1 MLGGIIAIAVAV
13 WFYRTAESI
22 GNPTPL
28 QWGVIGVAVY
38 YGVLAAWTVF
48 ANTPF
53 MEEFHHTSKTIGI
66 IVHYLGIVFGLALAW
81 WVRRRWLLKA

>member
-28 QWGVIGVAVY
+28 QWGVIGVVVY
-38 YGVLAAWTVF
+38 YVILAAWTVF
-48 ANTPF
+48 ANTPL
-53 MEEFHHTSKTIGI
+53 MEEIHHASKTVGI
-66 IVHYLGIVFGLALAW
+66 IVHYLGILFGLAMAW
-81 WVRRRWLLKA
+81 WVRKRWLLKS